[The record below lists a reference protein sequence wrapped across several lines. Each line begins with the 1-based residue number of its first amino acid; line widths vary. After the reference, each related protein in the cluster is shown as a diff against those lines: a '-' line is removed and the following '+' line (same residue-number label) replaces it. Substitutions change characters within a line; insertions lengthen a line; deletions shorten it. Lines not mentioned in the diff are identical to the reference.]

1 MKRRKWITWLSVAI
15 VVVVAIVV
23 GFLVFK
29 TKNASRASNNTIG
42 KTEPF
47 LTYVVKKENMGDFL
61 SLIGQ
66 VSANTQNV
74 YAKVSGEI
82 IDLYVQKGQRVKKGE
97 MLAKVDDS
105 QYQLQ
110 YLKALNVYNNSL
122 GQAPATVKENKL
134 SMEIAKKNLDE
145 TEIRA
150 PISGIVENL
159 NVATGDRVGQ
169 NSVLTTIVDDSDMEV
184 DANIDE
190 IDLSKVKVGQKAEM
204 IFDQLNNVKINGHV
218 SFINPSAVNSGGL
231 TVIPIE
237 LSFDKDP
244 RSYGVING
252 IDCTVNISLMN
263 GSDVIAVPN
272 KLIQHDEKGE
282 YVLVK
287 TDSGNKKTYVKIGQQ
302 TARMSEII
310 SGLKEGDILI
320 IKINGNSTW
329 KTPAKEISV
338 KKIPIPGVGN
348 KKMPKR

>member
-1 MKRRKWITWLSVAI
+1 MKRRKWITWLIVVT

-23 GFLVFK
+23 GFLILK
-29 TKNASRASNNTIG
+29 SKNTSSASTSSSNTSS

-47 LTYVVKKENMGDFL
+47 LTYTVKKENMGDFL

-66 VSANTQNV
+66 VSAKTQKV
-74 YAKVSGEI
+74 FAKISGEI
-82 IDLYVQKGQRVKKGE
+82 IDLYVQEGQRVKAGE
-97 MLAKVDDS
+97 VLAKVDDS

-110 YLKALNVYNNSL
+110 YLKALNTYNSSL
-122 GQAPATVKENKL
+122 GQAPAIVKENKL

-145 TEIRA
+145 TEIKA
-150 PISGIVENL
+150 PISGIIENL
-159 NVATGDRVGQ
+159 NVATGDMVGQ
-169 NSVLTTIVDDSDMEV
+169 NSVLMTILDDSNMKV

-190 IDLSKVKVGQKAEM
+190 IDLSKVKVGQKAEI
-204 IFDQLNNVKINGHV
+204 IFDQLNNARINGHV

-263 GSDVIAVPN
+263 GSNVIVVPN
-272 KLIQHDEKGE
+272 TAIQRDEKGE

-287 TDSGNKKTYVKIGQQ
+287 TNSGIKKTYVKIGQQ
-302 TARMSEII
+302 TARMSEIL

-320 IKINGNSTW
+320 IKINGNSKG
-329 KTPAKEISV
+329 KTSTKR
-338 KKIPIPGVGN
+338 IPGMGSIL
-348 KKMPKR
+348 PPPSRGR